1 MAKIKR
7 LFQFFL
13 AVDLRNKYTDAILID
28 FVKLM
33 NKKYQDFCFVFH
45 STQSLRTKVE
55 DFVKQSE
62 LKNADVISDEKIKN
76 HILKNLFLR

>member
-1 MAKIKR
+1 
-7 LFQFFL
+7 
-13 AVDLRNKYTDAILID
+13 
-28 FVKLM
+28 M
-33 NKKYQDFCFVFH
+33 NKKYQDFLFVFH